1 MAPKTARSASILF
14 GSLLAMLMST
24 VAILR
29 SFTLAGDLV

>member
-1 MAPKTARSASILF
+1 LF